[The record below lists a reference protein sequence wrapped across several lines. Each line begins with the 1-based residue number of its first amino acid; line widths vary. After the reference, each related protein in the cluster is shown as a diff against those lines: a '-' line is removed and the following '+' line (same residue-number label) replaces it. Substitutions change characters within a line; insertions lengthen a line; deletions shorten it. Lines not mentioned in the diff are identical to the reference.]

1 MRDFNI
7 LDIGLLLQA
16 ARWTVLLALLAF
28 VGGGLVGVLVTLMR
42 TSRIV
47 LLRTIARGYILLLQG
62 TPLLMQIFL
71 AYFGLGLLG
80 IDLPPVVAVAIAFT
94 AYASAFFADIWRGTI
109 ESIPKP
115 QWEGSASLGLTR
127 LEQLRYVIVPQ
138 AARIALPPTVGF
150 AVQIVKNTSLA
161 SLIGFTDLA
170 RSAQLIN
177 NVTFEPFI
185 VFGCTAA
192 IYFALCFPLSLI
204 ARRLERRLN
213 VGRPSLVR

>member
-1 MRDFNI
+1 MRDFTV
-7 LDIGLLLQA
+7 LDIGLLLLA

-28 VGGGLVGVLVTLMR
+28 LGGGLVGALVTLMR
-42 TSRIV
+42 VSRIGA
-47 LLRTIARGYILLLQG
+47 LRTIAAGYILFLQG

-80 IDLPPVVAVAIAFT
+80 IDLPPIVAAAIAFT
-94 AYASAFFADIWRGTI
+94 AYASAFFAEIWRGTI

-127 LEQLRYVIVPQ
+127 LEQMRYVIVPQ
-138 AARIALPPTVGF
+138 AMRIALAPTVGF

-161 SLIGFTDLA
+161 ALIGFTDLA

-185 VFGCTAA
+185 VFGFTAA
-192 IYFALCFPLSLI
+192 IYFALCYPLSFI

-213 VGRPSLVR
+213 VNRPSLVS